1 MTESFPPTLITVI
14 LMRPV
19 REATA
24 PGKLRQ
30 PNAIPSAR
38 EAPQQRSLQPFI
50 FCSAMVIVSN
60 DMTSDV
66 CRDFRW
72 LRLFQTPSSLPSAS
86 SVCRYITIT
95 CTFTWHRFIV
105 HAANTLLK
113 CHISVSGLGFI
124 YFIPREFIPVCYAH
138 LQVREFLVLEVVSQR
153 L

>member
-30 PNAIPSAR
+30 PNALPSAR
-38 EAPQQRSLQPFI
+38 EAPRQRSLQPSFYFFF
-50 FCSAMVIVSN
+50 FCSAVVVVSN
-60 DMTSDV
+60 DVTSDV
-66 CRDFRW
+66 CPDFRG
-72 LRLFQTPSSLPSAS
+72 LRLFQTPSFLHSAS
-86 SVCRYITIT
+86 SVCRYSTIT

-124 YFIPREFIPVCYAH
+124 YFIPREFISVCCAH
-138 LQVREFLVLEVVSQR
+138 SQVRELV
-153 L
+153 